1 MEQIEEKHFFLWR
14 SNLRDLAEL
23 VWKYPDYNSFK
34 TEENCLVFNWNKCK
48 SFDEVIDET
57 NKIDKPFYMIGDAK
71 YPPLMNKLIQEYI
84 MIYNIKNFI
93 GPEAMGLFKYTD
105 KLIFT
110 INTPKDYDAI
120 RLLAHKVIYYG
131 SDIQIIFL
139 CSNMSFIP
147 PAIIKEDCIED
158 FDIIIDNTRKF
169 LPYHEQKLYRCD
181 IMCLKDSRRNTK
193 LKLKNKKG
201 E

>member
-1 MEQIEEKHFFLWR
+1 LEQIEEKHFFLWR

-48 SFDEVIDET
+48 SFDEVLFET
-57 NKIDKPFYMIGDAK
+57 NKINTPFSVIGDAK
-71 YPPLMNKLIQEYI
+71 YPPLMNKMIKEFFL
-84 MIYNIKNFI
+84 IYNVKNFI
-93 GPEAMGLFKYTD
+93 GPEAMELFKEND
-105 KLIFT
+105 KLIFM
-110 INTPKDYDAI
+110 INTPKDYNTI

-131 SDIQIIFL
+131 SNIQVIFL

-147 PAIIKEDCIED
+147 PDTIKEDCIED

-181 IMCLKDSRRNTK
+181 IICLKESRRNMK